1 METKLI
7 VTGTILKDMF
17 AKADKKQL
25 RIQDPKLI
33 DAYKRLEESEER
45 FQLAMKA
52 SNDGLFDWNLKTNSI
67 YYSPGW
73 KKMLGYEDFELPN
86 DFSVWEKLTV
96 PEDVEKCW
104 HLQKKLIAKEIDRF
118 VIEFKMKHKDGHW
131 VDILSR
137 AEAVFNNRREAIR
150 IVGTHVDV
158 TERNKAK
165 AKLKDSKNY
174 LSAVFNHTQDIQVL
188 SEYVSHRKF
197 KVVAVNKSFLTK
209 LNQFGIFKLEQDI
222 VGKDLKDLVLDIL
235 GLDEKICNYTLNNYQ
250 KVIDTDKKISYT
262 EKIVLNNAPYY
273 SETTYIPIHSSED
286 ETKFVLYNSSD
297 ITKEKVSLKKLR
309 CSEERFALAVKG
321 SNDAIWDWNDLDSD
335 LYWWS
340 DRMYE
345 ILGYKPGE
353 VEARISNWIK
363 WMHPEDSGKVLEV
376 LTNHFEKNDTYEV
389 EFRMKKKNGEYVWL
403 FARGESVRDENG
415 KPVRM
420 AGSVSDITDRKR
432 TEAELIK
439 AKNKAEESDRLKSA
453 FLANMSHEIRTPMN
467 GILGFAELLKTPKI
481 KSVKKEKYIDIIG
494 KSGTRMLNIIND
506 IIDISKIESGSM
518 ELELSDS
525 NVNEQVEYIYTFFK
539 REVEEKGLMLQFHN
553 GLSWDEALVTTD
565 REKLFAI
572 LTNLVKNAIKC
583 TKKGIIEF
591 GYLKKD
597 KDLEFFVRDTGHG
610 VPKHRMGAIF
620 DRFVQAE
627 NIEEIDRQGVGLGLS
642 ITKSYIDMLGGK
654 IWLDSEEGFG
664 STFYFTIPYEI
675 LSEEEKLKK
684 VGKDGE
690 NYNELLELELSI
702 IIAED
707 DAVSSALLTN
717 FMEKYSS
724 EILRVT
730 SGTKVVEACRKSSDF
745 DLILM
750 DMRMP
755 ELNGYEATRNI
766 RKFNKDVVIIAQTAY
781 GLSGDR
787 EKAIDSGCNDYLA
800 KPISKNALVSLL
812 HKYFGNGRPKKS

>member
-1 METKLI
+1 
-7 VTGTILKDMF
+7 MF
-17 AKADKKQL
+17 VKADKKQL
-25 RIQDPKLI
+25 RILDPNLI

-45 FQLAMKA
+45 FQLAMKV

-73 KKMLGYEDFELPN
+73 KRMLGYEDCELPN
-86 DFSVWEKLTV
+86 DFSVWEKLIE
-96 PEDVEKCW
+96 PEAVKRVYK
-104 HLQKKLIAKEIDRF
+104 LQKKLINKETDRF
-118 VIEFKMKHKDGHW
+118 VTEFKMKHKDGYW

-137 AEAVFNNRREAIR
+137 AEAVFDKHGVAIR

-158 TERNKAK
+158 TEQNKVK
-165 AKLKDSKNY
+165 AKLIDSKNY
-174 LSAVFNHTQDIQVL
+174 LSAVFNHTQDIQIL
-188 SEYVSHRKF
+188 SEYVSHRRF
-197 KVVAVNKSFLTK
+197 KIVAVNKSFLTK
-209 LNQFGIFKLEQDI
+209 LKQFGIDLSEQDFL
-222 VGKDLKDLVLDIL
+222 GKDLKKLVLDIL
-235 GLDEKICNYTLNNYQ
+235 CLDEKICNYILNNYQ
-250 KVIDTDKKISYT
+250 KVIETDKKISHT
-262 EKIVLNNAPYY
+262 EKIILNNSPYY
-273 SETTYIPIHSSED
+273 SETIYIPIHNSED
-286 ETKFVLYNSSD
+286 GTKLVLYNSSD

-321 SNDAIWDWNDLDSD
+321 SHDAIWDWSDLDSD

-340 DRMYE
+340 DRFYE
-345 ILGYKPGE
+345 ILGYQPGE

-363 WMHPEDSGKVLEV
+363 WMHPEDSGKVLEA
-376 LTNHFEKNDTYEV
+376 LANHFEKNDAYEV

-403 FARGESVRDENG
+403 FARGESVRDEDG

-432 TEAELIK
+432 TEDELIK
-439 AKNKAEESDRLKSA
+439 AKNQAEESDRLKSA

-494 KSGTRMLNIIND
+494 KSGKRMLNIIND

-518 ELELSDS
+518 ELKLSDS
-525 NVNEQVEYIYTFFK
+525 NVNEQVEYIYTFYK

-553 GLSWDEALVTTD
+553 GLPWDEALVTTD

-591 GYLKKD
+591 GYLKKNN
-597 KDLEFFVRDTGHG
+597 DLEFFVRDTGHG

-654 IWLDSEEGFG
+654 IWLESEEDFG
-664 STFYFTIPYEI
+664 STFYFTIPYQI

-684 VGKDGE
+684 TGKNGE
-690 NYNELLELELSI
+690 DYNELLELELNV

-707 DAVSSALLTN
+707 DAVSSALLAH

-724 EILRVT
+724 EIRKVNT
-730 SGTKVVEACRKSSDF
+730 GVEVVEVCKNVSDI

-755 ELNGYEATRNI
+755 KLNGYEATRNI

-800 KPISKNALVSLL
+800 KPIGKNALVSLL
-812 HKYFGNGRPKKS
+812 HKYFGNGRSKKS

>member
-17 AKADKKQL
+17 VKADKKQL

-86 DFSVWEKLTV
+86 DFSIWEKLTAS
-96 PEDVEKCW
+96 EDVEKCW
-104 HLQKKLIAKEIDRF
+104 QLQKKLIAKEIDRF

-137 AEAVFNNRREAIR
+137 AEAVFNNRGEAIR

-188 SEYVSHRKF
+188 SESVSHGKF
-197 KVVAVNKSFLTK
+197 KIVAVNKSFLTK
-209 LNQFGIFKLEQDI
+209 LNQFGIHLSEHDI
-222 VGKDLKDLVLDIL
+222 VSKDLKDLVIDIL

-262 EKIVLNNAPYY
+262 EKIVLNNSPYY
-273 SETTYIPIHSSED
+273 SETTYIPILSSED
-286 ETKFVLYNSSD
+286 ETRFVLYNSSD

-321 SNDAIWDWNDLDSD
+321 SNDAIWDWNDLNSD

-345 ILGYKPGE
+345 ILGYKPDE

-363 WMHPEDSGKVLEV
+363 WMHPEDSGKVLGV
-376 LTNHFEKNDTYEV
+376 LTNHFEKNEVYEV
-389 EFRMKKKNGEYVWL
+389 EYRMKKKNGEYVWL

-420 AGSVSDITDRKR
+420 AGSVSDISDRKR
-432 TEAELIK
+432 TEAELIR

-467 GILGFAELLKTPKI
+467 GILGFAELLKTPQI
-481 KSVKKEKYIDIIG
+481 KNVKKEKYIDIIG

-525 NVNEQVEYIYTFFK
+525 NINEQIEYIYTFFR

-553 GLSWDEALVTTD
+553 GLPWEEALVTTD

-591 GYLKKD
+591 GYQKKD

-610 VPKHRMGAIF
+610 VPKHRMDAIF

-664 STFYFTIPYEI
+664 STFYFTIPYQI

-684 VGKDGE
+684 SGKDGE
-690 NYNELLELELSI
+690 DYNELLELELNV

-724 EILRVT
+724 KIRKVKTGVE
-730 SGTKVVEACRKSSDF
+730 VVETCKKASDV

-755 ELNGYEATRNI
+755 KLNGYEATRNI

-800 KPISKNALVSLL
+800 KPIGKNALVSLL
-812 HKYFGNGRPKKS
+812 HKYFGNGRSKKS

>member
-1 METKLI
+1 
-7 VTGTILKDMF
+7 MF
-17 AKADKKQL
+17 VKADKKQL

-52 SNDGLFDWNLKTNSI
+52 SNDGLFDWNLKTNAI

-73 KKMLGYEDFELPN
+73 KKMLGYEDSELPN

-104 HLQKKLIAKEIDRF
+104 QLQKKLIAKEIDRF

-137 AEAVFNNRREAIR
+137 AEAVFDKRGEAVR

-235 GLDEKICNYTLNNYQ
+235 GLDEKICDYTMDNYQ
-250 KVIDTDKKISYT
+250 KVIDTHKKISYT
-262 EKIVLNNAPYY
+262 EKIILNNAPYY
-273 SETTYIPIHSSED
+273 SETTYIPIYSSED

-340 DRMYE
+340 DRLYE

-363 WMHPEDSGKVLEV
+363 WMHPEDSGNVLEV
-376 LTNHFEKNDTYEV
+376 LTNHLEKNEAYEV
-389 EFRMKKKNGEYVWL
+389 EFRMKKKNEEYVWL
-403 FARGESVRDENG
+403 FSRGESVRDENG
-415 KPVRM
+415 KAVRM

-467 GILGFAELLKTPKI
+467 GILGFAELLKTPQI
-481 KSVKKEKYIDIIG
+481 KNVKKEKYIDIIG

-553 GLSWDEALVTTD
+553 GLPWDEALVTTD

-690 NYNELLELELSI
+690 DYNELLELELKI

-812 HKYFGNGRPKKS
+812 HKYFGNGSPKKS

>member
-1 METKLI
+1 
-7 VTGTILKDMF
+7 MF
-17 AKADKKQL
+17 VKADKKQL

-33 DAYKRLEESEER
+33 DANKRLEESEER

-73 KKMLGYEDFELPN
+73 KKMLGYEDCELPN
-86 DFSVWEKLTV
+86 DFSVWEKLTA

-104 HLQKKLIAKEIDRF
+104 QLQKKLIAKEIDRF
-118 VIEFKMKHKDGHW
+118 VIEFKMRHKDGYW

-137 AEAVFNNRREAIR
+137 AEAVFNNRGEAIR

-188 SEYVSHRKF
+188 SECVSHGKF
-197 KVVAVNKSFLTK
+197 KIVAVNKSFLTK
-209 LNQFGIFKLEQDI
+209 LNQFGIHLSEQD
-222 VGKDLKDLVLDIL
+222 VVNKDLKDLVLDIL

-250 KVIDTDKKISYT
+250 KVISTDKKISYT
-262 EKIVLNNAPYY
+262 EKIVLNNSPYY
-273 SETTYIPIHSSED
+273 SETTYIPIYNSED
-286 ETKFVLYNSSD
+286 GTKLVLYNSSD

-345 ILGYKPGE
+345 MLGYKPDE

-376 LTNHFEKNDTYEV
+376 LTNHFEKNEVYEV
-389 EFRMKKKNGEYVWL
+389 EYRMKKRNGEYVWL

-420 AGSVSDITDRKR
+420 AGSVSDISDRKR
-432 TEAELIK
+432 TEAELIR

-467 GILGFAELLKTPKI
+467 GILGFAELLKTPQI
-481 KSVKKEKYIDIIG
+481 KNVKKEKYIDIIG

-525 NVNEQVEYIYTFFK
+525 NINEQVEYIYTFFR

-553 GLSWDEALVTTD
+553 GLPWEEALVTTD

-591 GYLKKD
+591 GYQKKD

-610 VPKHRMGAIF
+610 VPKHRMDAIF

-664 STFYFTIPYEI
+664 STFYFTIPYQI

-684 VGKDGE
+684 SGKNGE
-690 NYNELLELELSI
+690 DYNELLELELNV

-724 EILRVT
+724 KIRKVKTGVE
-730 SGTKVVEACRKSSDF
+730 VVETCKKASDV

-755 ELNGYEATRNI
+755 KLNGYEATRNI

-800 KPISKNALVSLL
+800 KPIGKNALVSLL
-812 HKYFGNGRPKKS
+812 HKYFGNGRSKKS